1 MQHFDYDI
9 LLVGGGLVNGLLAW
23 QLKRIKPWLKFL
35 VIERGISF
43 GGRSTW
49 SFHEKDLTPESLNWI
64 RPLVSASWPF
74 YQVVFP
80 EYERQLDSRY
90 YSIRSRKFHEVL
102 FQELSENVRFNTD
115 VLAVSENQVVLKDG
129 NILSAKVV
137 IDGRGKLELEEG
149 ACGFQKF
156 FGLEIELNHPHG
168 LKAPIL
174 MDATVE
180 QKEGYRFLYC
190 LPWSENRLLIED
202 TRYSETPEGDSE
214 QFRKEILE
222 YSAEK
227 NWQVREVFYE
237 ETGCLPLPLKKQF
250 CLGGRSPESLRETPL
265 TVGMRAGLF
274 HPTTG
279 YSLPMAVQTVDL
291 LLKTHDES
299 SWAQTLEHFSESIY
313 RRQWFFILLNR
324 VMFLSKCPEQR
335 FQFLQHFYRLPID
348 LIESFYANRLSLFE
362 KARFFLRT
370 PPVPVR
376 AALSA
381 LRKEL
386 AHELSSE

>member
-1 MQHFDYDI
+1 
-9 LLVGGGLVNGLLAW
+9 
-23 QLKRIKPWLKFL
+23 
-35 VIERGISF
+35 
-43 GGRSTW
+43 
-49 SFHEKDLTPESLNWI
+49 
-64 RPLVSASWPF
+64 
-74 YQVVFP
+74 
-80 EYERQLDSRY
+80 
-90 YSIRSRKFHEVL
+90 
-102 FQELSENVRFNTD
+102 VRFNTD

-156 FGLEIELNHPHG
+156 LGLEIELNHPHG

-202 TRYSETPEGDSE
+202 TRYSETPEVDSE
-214 QFRKEILE
+214 QFRKEILD
-222 YSAEK
+222 YCAEK

-250 CLGGRSPESLRETPL
+250 CSGGRSPESLRETAL

-291 LLKTHDES
+291 LLKAHDES
-299 SWAQTLEHFSESIY
+299 SWPQKLEHFTESIY

-324 VMFLSKCPEQR
+324 VMFLANCPDQR
-335 FQFLQHFYRLPID
+335 FQFLQHFYRLPSD

-362 KARFFLRT
+362 KTRFFLRT
-370 PPVPVR
+370 PPVPMR

-386 AHELSSE
+386 AHEL